1 MSRRSGRD
9 PNASSFNLFTGDEAD
24 GSKASIPRP
33 SQHPLKRGSSLILGD
48 PDMPDDRFSHIKAS
62 SMSSSRIQPEHAA
75 LAFQPLGPIPSAY
88 SYDGYPEE
96 DVYEDQVEVL
106 SAAAHC
112 GESVSERPV
121 IHVTPALVG
130 KSTFTIGDPDLVD
143 DRFAHHTHR
152 SNMGSSRA
160 PRELAAPIGSENRRA
175 LVRSSND
182 APRAEPGHFFSGSP
196 SSFRRES
203 SNSWARN
210 DNQNSGN
217 FLADRPTTRVVAP
230 PGGRNSM
237 GTSFGWQ

>member
-1 MSRRSGRD
+1 
-9 PNASSFNLFTGDEAD
+9 LE
-24 GSKASIPRP
+24 
-33 SQHPLKRGSSLILGD
+33 
-48 PDMPDDRFSHIKAS
+48 
-62 SMSSSRIQPEHAA
+62 
-75 LAFQPLGPIPSAY
+75 
-88 SYDGYPEE
+88 
-96 DVYEDQVEVL
+96 
-106 SAAAHC
+106 
-112 GESVSERPV
+112 
-121 IHVTPALVG
+121 
-130 KSTFTIGDPDLVD
+130 D

-152 SNMGSSRA
+152 SNMGSSRT

-182 APRAEPGHFFSGSP
+182 TPRAEPGHFFSGSP